1 MWLGKTTLVLG
12 FNDKTFSFSEVT
24 KVIMMNTQVNK
35 MICLE
40 EMHIR
45 NLKVRSLAMA
55 TLLLDNL
62 PNLKKASNWWVITF
76 KK

>member
-1 MWLGKTTLVLG
+1 MYSLCCSRSESVIL
-12 FNDKTFSFSEVT
+12 TFLCNNELMVCL
-24 KVIMMNTQVNK
+24 QVNK

-62 PNLKKASNWWVITF
+62 PNLKKASNW
-76 KK
+76 